1 VAPENRPAAD
11 EAPSATAATTHFT
24 TAADGEVRQAAD
36 SNATSAPDGVGT
48 TAAIASAPPATS
60 GASAQAAA
68 QADGYPTA
76 GHRDRTSAAPVP
88 TPLRGGYT
96 PAAVTV
102 TPRERVF
109 ITITVM
115 LASVMQALDN
125 TIANV
130 ALPHIQGS
138 LSATQDQMTWV
149 LTSYILAAA
158 IMTPL
163 SGWFAAQFGRRRV
176 FLISMIGFTI
186 ASALCGVAQSL
197 NQIVLARL
205 LQGAC
210 GASLVPMS
218 QAFLLDI
225 NPPHRHARAMAI
237 WVMAITLG
245 PILGPGVGGW
255 LTENYDWRW
264 VFYINV
270 PVGILSVIGA
280 MTFLSETP
288 LNKTRFDFFGFAAL
302 SLFVGALQ
310 LLLDR
315 GPLQDW
321 FDSTEIWIEASIAVV
336 CLYLFLVH
344 ALTTRSPP
352 FVNPNLFKDR
362 NFLVGSIFI
371 FVVGAV
377 MFATLSLLPPMLQGL
392 MNYPVVLTGLV
403 TAPRGVGTLTAMVI
417 VDRLAGKVD
426 TRLILTAGF
435 IVSAVSLGEMTGYY
449 LQMDT
454 WTVMWTGYIQGLGS
468 GLVYVPLA
476 AVSFATLATS
486 RRNEGTA
493 LFALMRNIGASI
505 GISVITAMLTRNT
518 QVMHS
523 RLAENVTPY
532 LNPLHQAPATT
543 TKGLAMLNQLV
554 TAQASMIAYNNA
566 FKMMMIV
573 TLLALPLVALVRKA
587 EPDPNAEPVVV
598 E

>member
-1 VAPENRPAAD
+1 
-11 EAPSATAATTHFT
+11 
-24 TAADGEVRQAAD
+24 
-36 SNATSAPDGVGT
+36 
-48 TAAIASAPPATS
+48 
-60 GASAQAAA
+60 
-68 QADGYPTA
+68 
-76 GHRDRTSAAPVP
+76 
-88 TPLRGGYT
+88 
-96 PAAVTV
+96 
-102 TPRERVF
+102 
-109 ITITVM
+109 M

-138 LSATQDQMTWV
+138 LSASQDQMTWV

-163 SGWFAAQFGRRRV
+163 AGWFAGQFGRRRI
-176 FLISMIGFTI
+176 FLLSMIGFTI
-186 ASALCGVAQSL
+186 ASALCGAAQSL
-197 NQIVLARL
+197 TQIVLARL

-245 PILGPGVGGW
+245 PILGPGLGGW
-255 LTENYDWRW
+255 LTENYNWRW
-264 VFYINV
+264 VFYINL
-270 PVGILSVIGA
+270 PVGILSILGA
-280 MTFLSETP
+280 MSFLSETSVRRS
-288 LNKTRFDFFGFAAL
+288 RFDFFGFTTL
-302 SLFVGALQ
+302 SLAIGSFQ
-310 LLLDR
+310 LMLDR
-315 GPLQDW
+315 APLKDW
-321 FDSTEIWIEASIAVV
+321 FGSPEIWIEV
-336 CLYLFLVH
+336 CVAATFFYLFVIH
-344 ALTTRSPP
+344 VLTTRQAP
-352 FVNPNLFKDR
+352 FVNPNLFRDR
-362 NFLVGSIFI
+362 NFFVGSVFM

-377 MFATLSLLPPMLQGL
+377 MFATLTLLPPMLQGL

-417 VDRLAGKVD
+417 VDRLAGRID
-426 TRLILTAGF
+426 TRFILVLGF
-435 IVSAVSLGEMTGYY
+435 VVSALSLGEMTGFY

-476 AVSFATLATS
+476 AVSFATLAAT

-493 LFALMRNIGASI
+493 LFSLMRNIGSSI

-518 QVMHS
+518 QIMHS

-532 LNPLHQAPATT
+532 LNPLHTTPATT
-543 TKGLAMLNQLV
+543 GKSLAMLNQLV
-554 TAQASMIAYNNA
+554 TSQASMIAYNNA
-566 FKMMMIV
+566 FKLMMIV
-573 TLLALPLVALVRKA
+573 TLCALPLVALVRSA
-587 EPDPNAEPVVV
+587 EPQQGADPLVV